1 MDDASQKP
9 KSVSQ
14 AEIKST
20 ILSVVAN
27 ALDTEKDLVGFDM
40 SLASDLGAE
49 SLDFLDI
56 TYQIERHFGIQMPRE
71 NLIDRVDEKFGPG
84 EFFRDGVVTEKGLTV
99 LRQAMLEV
107 PETALAKGLRVG
119 ELLNLITP
127 VTLVRVTSR
136 MIAARENLPKT
147 CPACGGQ
154 LNLSKHTPEATCA
167 ACDRSIPVPDGNSIL
182 LSDFS
187 KIVARL

>member
-1 MDDASQKP
+1 MDNASQKP

-27 ALDTEKDLVGFDM
+27 ALDTEIDLVGFDM
-40 SLASDLGAE
+40 SLAGDLGAE

-56 TYQIERHFGIQMPRE
+56 NFQIERHFGIRMPRD
-71 NLIDRVDEKFGPG
+71 NIIGRVDKLFGPG

-99 LRQAMLEV
+99 LRQAMPEA
-107 PETALAKGLRVG
+107 PETALTKGLRG
-119 ELLNLITP
+119 CDLLNLITP
-127 VTLVRVTSR
+127 HTLVRVTSR
-136 MIAARENLPKT
+136 IIAAKENLPKT

-154 LNLSKHTPEATCA
+154 LYLPEHIPEATCA
-167 ACDRSIPVPDGNSIL
+167 ACGNSIPVPSGDSIL
-182 LSDFS
+182 LSDLK